1 MSLPSE
7 SDMMS
12 KELENSDSIYVNLM
26 TDVFKIIV
34 KYSPKIV
41 AKYCRLSPSGKRAF
55 VYCFQT
61 ENSHYTYFA
70 HWVFILLAAS
80 FDNIWNSIECV
91 INLDDIWRY
100 QKPDI
105 WVERYLTIFN
115 GNLAIFYDRNVHT
128 GARKLSPKTYRHLSP
143 SGNRA

>member
-34 KYSPKIV
+34 KYRRKIV
-41 AKYCRLSPSGKRAF
+41 AKYRHLSPSGKRAF

-80 FDNIWNSIECV
+80 FYNIWNSIECV
-91 INLDDIWRY
+91 INLDDIY

-115 GNLAIFYDRNVHT
+115 GNLAIFDDRNVHT
-128 GARKLSPKTYRHLSP
+128 GARKLSPKRYRHLSP